1 MSGSTIK
8 AGFFVLSGIVL
19 AAFVTV
25 VLAKTD
31 FFQKRLPYTVR
42 FTVSEGVSGL
52 APGSAV
58 KIGGLQRGAVVD
70 VTPNT
75 GSDGAFRD
83 IYVNIEVDDGVRLF
97 PGAKVVRIMPLLGEN
112 STLNFVSIGSGDE
125 PLPAGT
131 VIEAANSAGVI
142 AALLGADNAAKA
154 GTIID
159 DAVVFSNWLASL
171 PRDYQE
177 RIVPMLDN
185 AGETVKEL
193 RADYGT
199 WRTKVDGTLT
209 SAQAAAGDA
218 ASSMKGLDELLV
230 RNSPKIDSALTD
242 IAAGATD
249 ARASLAELRAKTVP
263 LLNDA
268 LSNANAAIGSF
279 EKSVQLAH
287 AFLLENLPGISLSLD
302 NVRTAT
308 AQLKLAAME
317 VRRSPWKIMYQP
329 GTEEVAHENLYEA
342 ARSFAMAASD
352 LRAAGDSLRLV
363 LTNDPA
369 LFERDPAFRDA
380 VQKMVLDAMQR
391 YESAQQQLNSVLM
404 GPAPAGEAKGN

>member
-19 AAFVTV
+19 ATFVV
-25 VLAKTD
+25 IVLAKTD
-31 FFQKRLPYTVR
+31 FLQRRTAYAVR
-42 FTVSEGVSGL
+42 FSVSEGVSGL
-52 APGSAV
+52 AEGSAV
-58 KIGGLQRGAVVD
+58 KIGGLQRGAVTKVKPTIGD
-70 VTPNT
+70 D
-75 GSDGAFRD
+75 GSFRD
-83 IYVNIEVDDGVRLF
+83 IYVHIEIDEDVKLF
-97 PGAKVVRIMPLLGEN
+97 PGARVVRIMPLLGEN
-112 STLNFVSIGSGDE
+112 STLNFVSVGMGAE

-131 VIEAANSAGVI
+131 VIEAANSAGVL
-142 AALLGADNAAKA
+142 AAMLGADNAAKA

-171 PRDYQE
+171 PREYQE
-177 RIVPMLDN
+177 RIVPMLDD
-185 AGETVKEL
+185 AGTTV
-193 RADYGT
+193 RDIRTDYGN
-199 WRTKVDGTLT
+199 WRGKVDSTLT

-230 RNSPKIDSALTD
+230 RNTPRIDSALTD

-263 LLNDA
+263 LINDA
-268 LSNANAAIGSF
+268 LNNANAAIGSF

-342 ARSFAMAASD
+342 ARSFAIAASD

-380 VQKMVLDAMQR
+380 VQKMVLDSLQR
-391 YESAQQQLNSVLM
+391 YEAAQQQLNSVLM
-404 GPAPAGEAKGN
+404 GPAPAGEAKGR

>member
-19 AAFVTV
+19 ASFVTV

-31 FFQKRLPYTVR
+31 FFQKRIPYTIR

-58 KIGGLQRGAVVD
+58 KIGGVQRGAVTE
-70 VTPNT
+70 VTPQVGEN
-75 GSDGAFRD
+75 GAFRD
-83 IYVNIEVDDGVRLF
+83 IYVGIEIDEGVRLF
-97 PGAKVVRIMPLLGEN
+97 PGSKVVRIMPLLGEN
-112 STLNFVSIGSGDE
+112 SILNFVSIGTGEE
-125 PLPAGT
+125 PLPAGH
-131 VIEAANSAGVI
+131 VIDAANSAGVI
-142 AALLGADNAAKA
+142 AAVLGADNAAKA

-159 DAVVFSNWLASL
+159 DAVTFSNWLASL
-171 PRDYQE
+171 PREYQE
-177 RIVPMLDN
+177 RIVPMLDD
-185 AGETVKEL
+185 AGATVKEL
-193 RADYGT
+193 RTDYGA

-230 RNSPKIDSALTD
+230 RNAPRVDSALTD

-249 ARASLAELRAKTVP
+249 ARATLADLRAKTVP

-268 LSNANAAIGSF
+268 LTNANAAISSF

-287 AFLLENLPGISLSLD
+287 SFLLENLPGISLSLD

-342 ARSFAMAASD
+342 ARSFAIAASD

-369 LFERDPAFRDA
+369 LFERDPAFRDS

-404 GPAPAGEAKGN
+404 GPAPAGEAKGP

>member
-19 AAFVTV
+19 ASFVAV

-31 FFQKRLPYTVR
+31 FFQKRIPYTVR
-42 FTVSEGVSGL
+42 FPVSEGVAGL

-58 KIGGLQRGAVVD
+58 KIGGLQRGAVTE
-70 VTPNT
+70 VTPKV
-75 GSDGAFRD
+75 GEDGAFRD
-83 IYVNIEVDDGVRLF
+83 IYVNIEVDESVKLF
-97 PGAKVVRIMPLLGEN
+97 PGARVVRIMPLLGEN
-112 STLNFVSIGSGDE
+112 STLNFVSVGSGSE
-125 PLPAGT
+125 TLPAGT
-131 VIEAANSAGVI
+131 VIEASNSAGVI
-142 AALLGADNAAKA
+142 AAVLGADNAAKA
-154 GTIID
+154 GAIID
-159 DAVVFSNWLASL
+159 DAVAFANWLASL
-171 PRDYQE
+171 PKEYQD

-185 AGETVKEL
+185 AGTTVKEL
-193 RADYGT
+193 REDYGT

-218 ASSMKGLDELLV
+218 ASSMKGLDEMLA
-230 RNSPKIDSALTD
+230 RNAPRIDSAMTD
-242 IAAGATD
+242 IAAGASD
-249 ARASLAELRAKTVP
+249 ARASLADLRAKTVP

-268 LSNANAAIGSF
+268 LTNANAAISSF

-287 AFLLENLPGISLSLD
+287 SFLLENLPGISLSLD

-342 ARSFAMAASD
+342 ARSFAIAASD

-404 GPAPAGEAKGN
+404 GPAPAGESKGN

>member
-19 AAFVTV
+19 ASFVTV

-31 FFQKRLPYTVR
+31 FFQKRIPYTIR
-42 FTVSEGVSGL
+42 FSVSEGVSGL

-58 KIGGLQRGAVVD
+58 KIGGVQRGAVSA
-70 VTPNT
+70 VTPQV
-75 GSDGAFRD
+75 GEDGAFKD
-83 IYVNIEVDDGVRLF
+83 IYVDIEIDDGVKLF
-97 PGAKVVRIMPLLGEN
+97 PGARVVRIMPLLGEN
-112 STLNFVSIGSGDE
+112 STLNFVSIGSGAE
-125 PLPAGT
+125 PLAAGT

-171 PRDYQE
+171 PREYQE
-177 RIVPMLDN
+177 RIVPMLDD
-185 AGETVKEL
+185 AGSTVKEL
-193 RADYGT
+193 RTDYGS

-230 RNSPKIDSALTD
+230 RNAPRIDSAMTD

-263 LLNDA
+263 LMNDA
-268 LSNANAAIGSF
+268 LTNANAAISSF

-287 AFLLENLPGISLSLD
+287 SFLLENLPGISLSLD

-342 ARSFAMAASD
+342 ARSFAIAASD

-369 LFERDPAFRDA
+369 LFERDPAFRDS

-404 GPAPAGEAKGN
+404 GPAPAGEAKGR

>member
-19 AAFVTV
+19 ASFVTV

-31 FFQKRLPYTVR
+31 FFQRRIPYTVR
-42 FTVSEGVSGL
+42 FTVSEGVAGL

-58 KIGGLQRGAVVD
+58 KVGGLQRGAVSD
-70 VTPNT
+70 VTPKV
-75 GSDGAFRD
+75 GPDGAFRD
-83 IYVNIEVDDGVRLF
+83 IYVNIEVDEDVKLF
-97 PGAKVVRIMPLLGEN
+97 SGAKVVRIMPLLGEN
-112 STLNFVSIGSGDE
+112 STLNFVSIGSGTE
-125 PLPAGT
+125 PIAAGT
-131 VIEAANSAGVI
+131 VIDAANSAGVI
-142 AALLGADNAAKA
+142 AAMLGADNAAKA

-159 DAVVFSNWLASL
+159 DAVTFSNWLASL
-171 PRDYQE
+171 PREYQE
-177 RIVPMLDN
+177 RIVPMLDD
-185 AGETVKEL
+185 AGSTVKEL
-193 RADYGT
+193 RADYGN

-249 ARASLAELRAKTVP
+249 ARASLADLRAKTVP
-263 LLNDA
+263 LMNDA
-268 LSNANAAIGSF
+268 LTNANAAISSF

-287 AFLLENLPGISLSLD
+287 SFLLENLPGISLSLD

-342 ARSFAMAASD
+342 ARSFAIAASD

-369 LFERDPAFRDA
+369 LFERDPAFRDS

-404 GPAPAGEAKGN
+404 GPTPAGEAKGR

>member
-1 MSGSTIK
+1 MAGSTIK

-25 VLAKTD
+25 VLAKTN
-31 FFQKRLPYTVR
+31 FFQKRIAYTIR

-58 KIGGLQRGAVVD
+58 KIGGLQRGAVTT

-75 GSDGAFRD
+75 GTDGAFRD
-83 IYVNIEVDDGVRLF
+83 IYVNIEVDDAVRLF

-112 STLNFVSIGSGDE
+112 STLNFVSIGSGEE

-131 VIEAANSAGVI
+131 VIEATNSAGVI

-159 DAVVFSNWLASL
+159 DAVIFSNWLASL
-171 PRDYQE
+171 PREYQE

-193 RADYGT
+193 RADYGS

-268 LSNANAAIGSF
+268 LNNANAAIGSF

-342 ARSFAMAASD
+342 ARSFAIAASD